1 MKKHLFFLYSICI
14 IMIYGL
20 FSNNIPFDLTHSY
33 SENEPI
39 QVMAASAGHTDIKHA
54 KTLRSGT
61 SFRTKAAPEGFHYY
75 CLFAPASRGEM
86 TIKIRSAQRISLSFQ
101 LYDQKGL
108 LYPPSDY
115 TYDPEAHLLTIHYD
129 TTAYRRYLL
138 GLYND
143 QKQSL
148 RYTITYS
155 YAKAAPS
162 PSPVVKHK
170 RSPQKPKPLGTAKP
184 SGTAKPKTQRKSAPS
199 SGRSKDTPGKK
210 AASSDRSKDTLG
222 KKAIS
227 SGRST
232 TTSDKKITD
241 STSKITPGKA
251 ASSKK
256 KQRLKNNKNSVNKW
270 TRNSTKNSVHTGRKT
285 TKALTDNT
293 SKITLSST
301 FLHVRKGETFSL
313 HATAV
318 TSQNYHL
325 NWEFSSPGFLKKGSV
340 KSRKNNSDITL
351 TANRTGMVI
360 VTCRTKENQTISC
373 SCTIKITE

>member
-14 IMIYGL
+14 IMICGL
-20 FSNNIPFDLTHSY
+20 FPYNIPFDLTHSY

-61 SFRTKAAPEGFHYY
+61 SFQTKATPEGFHYY

-86 TIKIRSAQRISLSFQ
+86 TIKIRSSQRISLSFQ

-115 TYDPEAHLLTIHYD
+115 TYDPEEHLLTIHYD

-138 GLYND
+138 GLFND
-143 QKQSL
+143 QKHSL

-155 YAKAAPS
+155 YTKTAPS
-162 PSPVVKHK
+162 SSPIIKHK
-170 RSPQKPKPLGTAKP
+170 RSPQKPKPLNTVKP
-184 SGTAKPKTQRKSAPS
+184 SGTVKPQTQRKNTPS
-199 SGRSKDTPGKK
+199 SDRRTATPGRK
-210 AASSDRSKDTLG
+210 AASS
-222 KKAIS
+222 
-227 SGRST
+227 GRRT
-232 TTSDKKITD
+232 A
-241 STSKITPGKA
+241 TPGRKA
-251 ASSKK
+251 ASSG
-256 KQRLKNNKNSVNKW
+256 RNPNNSVQA
-270 TRNSTKNSVHTGRKT
+270 GRKN
-285 TKALTDNT
+285 TKAFADNT

-301 FLHVRKGETFSL
+301 FLHVRKGEAFSL

-325 NWEFSSPGFLKKGSV
+325 NWEFSSSGFLKKSSV

-360 VTCRTKENQTISC
+360 VTCRTKENRTISC

>member
-20 FSNNIPFDLTHSY
+20 FSNNIPFNLTHSY

-39 QVMAASAGHTDIKHA
+39 QVTAASAGHTDIKHA

-115 TYDPEAHLLTIHYD
+115 TYDPEEHLLTIHYD

-184 SGTAKPKTQRKSAPS
+184 SGTAKPQIQRKNAPS
-199 SGRSKDTPGKK
+199 SGKSKVTPGKKAASSDKSKDTPGKK
-210 AASSDRSKDTLG
+210 AASS
-222 KKAIS
+222 
-227 SGRST
+227 GRST
-232 TTSDKKITD
+232 TTSGKKPTE
-241 STSKITPGKA
+241 SALTNTPGKA
-251 ASSKK
+251 ASSKRK
-256 KQRLKNNKNSVNKW
+256 RGLKNNKNSAQ
-270 TRNSTKNSVHTGRKT
+270 NSTKNSVHTDRKNAKT
-285 TKALTDNT
+285 LTDNT
-293 SKITLSST
+293 SKITLSKT
-301 FLHVRKGETFSL
+301 FLHVRKGEAFSL

-325 NWEFSSPGFLKKGSV
+325 NWEFSSPDFLKKGSV
-340 KSRKNNSDITL
+340 KSRKNSSDITL
-351 TANRTGMVI
+351 TASLTGMVI
-360 VTCRTKENQTISC
+360 VTCRAKENRTISC

>member
-14 IMIYGL
+14 IMICGL
-20 FSNNIPFDLTHSY
+20 FPYNIPFDLTHSY

-61 SFRTKAAPEGFHYY
+61 SFQTKAAPEGFHYY

-86 TIKIRSAQRISLSFQ
+86 TIKIRSSQRISLSFQ

-115 TYDPEAHLLTIHYD
+115 TYDPEEHLLTIHYD

-138 GLYND
+138 GLFND
-143 QKQSL
+143 QKHSL

-155 YAKAAPS
+155 YTKTAPS
-162 PSPVVKHK
+162 PSPIIEHK

-184 SGTAKPKTQRKSAPS
+184 SGIAKPQTQRKNAPS
-199 SGRSKDTPGKK
+199 SGRRTATPGRKT
-210 AASSDRSKDTLG
+210 A
-222 KKAIS
+222 S
-227 SGRST
+227 SGRRT
-232 TTSDKKITD
+232 A
-241 STSKITPGKA
+241 TPSRKT
-251 ASSKK
+251 ASSG
-256 KQRLKNNKNSVNKW
+256 RR
-270 TRNSTKNSVHTGRKT
+270 TATPGRKT
-285 TKALTDNT
+285 ASSGRNPNNSVQAGRKNTNAFADNT

-301 FLHVRKGETFSL
+301 FLHVRKGEAFSL

-325 NWEFSSPGFLKKGSV
+325 NWEFSSSGFLKKSSV
-340 KSRKNNSDITL
+340 KSRKNSSDITL

-360 VTCRTKENQTISC
+360 VTCRTKENRTISC

>member
-14 IMIYGL
+14 IMICGL
-20 FSNNIPFDLTHSY
+20 FPYNIPFDLTHSY

-61 SFRTKAAPEGFHYY
+61 SFQTKAAPKDFHYY

-86 TIKIRSAQRISLSFQ
+86 TIKIRSSQRISLSFQ

-115 TYDPEAHLLTIHYD
+115 TYDPEEHLLTIHYD

-138 GLYND
+138 GLFND
-143 QKQSL
+143 QKHSL

-155 YAKAAPS
+155 YTKTAPS
-162 PSPVVKHK
+162 PSPIIKHK
-170 RSPQKPKPLGTAKP
+170 RSPQKPKPLGTANP
-184 SGTAKPKTQRKSAPS
+184 SGTAKPQTQRKNAPS
-199 SGRSKDTPGKK
+199 SGRRTATPGRKTASSGRRTATPSRKTASSGRRTATPGRK
-210 AASSDRSKDTLG
+210 AASS
-222 KKAIS
+222 
-227 SGRST
+227 GRN
-232 TTSDKKITD
+232 
-241 STSKITPGKA
+241 P
-251 ASSKK
+251 
-256 KQRLKNNKNSVNKW
+256 NNSVQA
-270 TRNSTKNSVHTGRKT
+270 GRKN
-285 TKALTDNT
+285 TKSFADNT

-301 FLHVRKGETFSL
+301 FLHVRKGEAFSL

-325 NWEFSSPGFLKKGSV
+325 NWEFSSSGFLKKALSKAG
-340 KSRKNNSDITL
+340 KTAL
-351 TANRTGMVI
+351 T
-360 VTCRTKENQTISC
+360 SH
-373 SCTIKITE
+373 

>member
-1 MKKHLFFLYSICI
+1 
-14 IMIYGL
+14 
-20 FSNNIPFDLTHSY
+20 
-33 SENEPI
+33 
-39 QVMAASAGHTDIKHA
+39 
-54 KTLRSGT
+54 
-61 SFRTKAAPEGFHYY
+61 
-75 CLFAPASRGEM
+75 M

-155 YAKAAPS
+155 YAKAVPS

-170 RSPQKPKPLGTAKP
+170 RSPQKPKP
-184 SGTAKPKTQRKSAPS
+184 SGTAKPETQRKSAPS
-199 SGRSKDTPGKK
+199 FGRS
-210 AASSDRSKDTLG
+210 
-222 KKAIS
+222 
-227 SGRST
+227 
-232 TTSDKKITD
+232 
-241 STSKITPGKA
+241 KA

-256 KQRLKNNKNSVNKW
+256 KQGLKNNNSAK
-270 TRNSTKNSVHTGRKT
+270 NSTKNSVHTSRKNAKT
-285 TKALTDNT
+285 LTDNT
-293 SKITLSST
+293 SKITLSKT
-301 FLHVRKGETFSL
+301 FLHVRKDKTFSL

-325 NWEFSSPGFLKKGSV
+325 NWEFSSSGFLKKGSV
-340 KSRKNNSDITL
+340 KSRKNSPDITL
-351 TANRTGMVI
+351 TASRTGMVI
-360 VTCRTKENQTISC
+360 VTCRAKENRTISC

>member
-14 IMIYGL
+14 IMIFGL
-20 FSNNIPFDLTHSY
+20 FPYNIPFDLTHSY

-61 SFRTKAAPEGFHYY
+61 SFQTKAAPEGFHYY

-86 TIKIRSAQRISLSFQ
+86 TIKIRSSQRISLSFQ

-115 TYDPEAHLLTIHYD
+115 TYDPEEHLLTIHYD

-138 GLYND
+138 GLFND
-143 QKQSL
+143 QKHSL

-155 YAKAAPS
+155 YTKTAPS
-162 PSPVVKHK
+162 PSPIIKHK

-184 SGTAKPKTQRKSAPS
+184 SGTAKPQTQRKSVSS
-199 SGRSKDTPGKK
+199 SGRKATSSGRRTATSGRK
-210 AASSDRSKDTLG
+210 AASSGRRTATPGRKT
-222 KKAIS
+222 AT
-227 SGRST
+227 SGR
-232 TTSDKKITD
+232 
-241 STSKITPGKA
+241 TP
-251 ASSKK
+251 
-256 KQRLKNNKNSVNKW
+256 NNSVQ
-270 TRNSTKNSVHTGRKT
+270 TGRKN
-285 TKALTDNT
+285 TKAFADNT

-301 FLHVRKGETFSL
+301 FLHVRKGEAFSL

-325 NWEFSSPGFLKKGSV
+325 NWEFSSSGFLKKSSV
-340 KSRKNNSDITL
+340 KSRKNSSDITL
-351 TANRTGMVI
+351 TANRTGMVV
-360 VTCRTKENQTISC
+360 VTCRTKENRTISC

>member
-14 IMIYGL
+14 IMICGL
-20 FSNNIPFDLTHSY
+20 FPYNIPFDLTHSY

-61 SFRTKAAPEGFHYY
+61 SFQTKAAPEGFHYY

-86 TIKIRSAQRISLSFQ
+86 TIKIRSSQRISLSFQ

-115 TYDPEAHLLTIHYD
+115 TYDPEEHLLTIHYD

-138 GLYND
+138 GLFND
-143 QKQSL
+143 QKHSL

-155 YAKAAPS
+155 YTKTAPS
-162 PSPVVKHK
+162 PSPIIKHK
-170 RSPQKPKPLGTAKP
+170 RSPQKPKLLGTAKP
-184 SGTAKPKTQRKSAPS
+184 QTQRKNAPS
-199 SGRSKDTPGKK
+199 SVRRTATPGRKADSSGRRTATSGRK
-210 AASSDRSKDTLG
+210 AASS
-222 KKAIS
+222 
-227 SGRST
+227 GRN
-232 TTSDKKITD
+232 
-241 STSKITPGKA
+241 P
-251 ASSKK
+251 
-256 KQRLKNNKNSVNKW
+256 NNSVQA
-270 TRNSTKNSVHTGRKT
+270 GRKN
-285 TKALTDNT
+285 TKAFADNT

-301 FLHVRKGETFSL
+301 FLHVRKGKAFSL
-313 HATAV
+313 HSTAV

-325 NWEFSSPGFLKKGSV
+325 NWEFSSSGFLKKSSV
-340 KSRKNNSDITL
+340 KNRKNSSDITL

-360 VTCRTKENQTISC
+360 VTCRTKENRTISC

>member
-14 IMIYGL
+14 IMIFGL
-20 FSNNIPFDLTHSY
+20 FPYNIPFDLTHSY

-61 SFRTKAAPEGFHYY
+61 SFQTKAAPEGFHYY

-86 TIKIRSAQRISLSFQ
+86 TIKIRSTQRISLSFQ

-115 TYDPEAHLLTIHYD
+115 TYDPEEHLLTIHYD

-138 GLYND
+138 GLFND
-143 QKQSL
+143 QKHSL

-155 YAKAAPS
+155 YTKTAPS
-162 PSPVVKHK
+162 PSPIIKHK

-184 SGTAKPKTQRKSAPS
+184 SDTAKPQTQRKSSPS
-199 SGRSKDTPGKK
+199 SGRRTATSGKKAASLDKSKTTPGKK
-210 AASSDRSKDTLG
+210 ATSSDRSTTTFG
-222 KKAIS
+222 KKPTNSA
-227 SGRST
+227 ST
-232 TTSDKKITD
+232 N
-241 STSKITPGKA
+241 TPGKA

-256 KQRLKNNKNSVNKW
+256 KQGLKNN
-270 TRNSTKNSVHTGRKT
+270 NSTQNSTNNSVHIGRKNAKT
-285 TKALTDNT
+285 LTDNI
-293 SKITLSST
+293 SKITLSKT
-301 FLHVRKGETFSL
+301 FLHVRKGEAFSL

-325 NWEFSSPGFLKKGSV
+325 NWEFSSSGFLKKGSV
-340 KSRKNNSDITL
+340 KSRKNSSEITL

-360 VTCRTKENQTISC
+360 VTCRTKENRTISC

>member
-14 IMIYGL
+14 IMIFGL
-20 FSNNIPFDLTHSY
+20 FPYNIPFDLTHSY

-61 SFRTKAAPEGFHYY
+61 SFQTKAAPEGFHYY
-75 CLFAPASRGEM
+75 CLFAPASMGEM
-86 TIKIRSAQRISLSFQ
+86 TIKIRSSQRISLSFQ

-115 TYDPEAHLLTIHYD
+115 TYDPEEHLLTIHYD

-138 GLYND
+138 GLFND
-143 QKQSL
+143 QKHSL

-155 YAKAAPS
+155 YTKTAPS
-162 PSPVVKHK
+162 PSPIIKHK

-184 SGTAKPKTQRKSAPS
+184 QTQRKSAPS
-199 SGRSKDTPGKK
+199 SGRGTATPGRK
-210 AASSDRSKDTLG
+210 AASSVRRTATPGRKT
-222 KKAIS
+222 AS
-227 SGRST
+227 SGR
-232 TTSDKKITD
+232 
-241 STSKITPGKA
+241 TP
-251 ASSKK
+251 
-256 KQRLKNNKNSVNKW
+256 NNSVQAG
-270 TRNSTKNSVHTGRKT
+270 SKN
-285 TKALTDNT
+285 TKAFADNT

-301 FLHVRKGETFSL
+301 FLHVRKGEAFSL

-325 NWEFSSPGFLKKGSV
+325 NWEFSSSGFLKKSSV
-340 KSRKNNSDITL
+340 KSRKNSSDITL
-351 TANRTGMVI
+351 TANRTGMVV
-360 VTCRTKENQTISC
+360 VTCRTKENRTISC

>member
-14 IMIYGL
+14 IMIFGL
-20 FSNNIPFDLTHSY
+20 FPYNIPFDLTHSY

-61 SFRTKAAPEGFHYY
+61 SFQTKAAPEGFHYY
-75 CLFAPASRGEM
+75 CLFAPASMGEM
-86 TIKIRSAQRISLSFQ
+86 TIKIRSSQRISLSFQ

-115 TYDPEAHLLTIHYD
+115 TYDPEEHLLTIHYD

-138 GLYND
+138 GLFND
-143 QKQSL
+143 QKHSL

-155 YAKAAPS
+155 YTKTAPS
-162 PSPVVKHK
+162 PSPIIKHK

-184 SGTAKPKTQRKSAPS
+184 QTQRKSSPS
-199 SGRSKDTPGKK
+199 SGRRAATFGRK
-210 AASSDRSKDTLG
+210 AASSGRRTATFG
-222 KKAIS
+222 KKPTNSA
-227 SGRST
+227 ST
-232 TTSDKKITD
+232 N
-241 STSKITPGKA
+241 TPGKA

-256 KQRLKNNKNSVNKW
+256 KQGLKNN
-270 TRNSTKNSVHTGRKT
+270 NSTQNSTNNSVHTGRKNAKT
-285 TKALTDNT
+285 LTDNI
-293 SKITLSST
+293 SKITLSKT
-301 FLHVRKGETFSL
+301 FLHVRKGEVFFL

-325 NWEFSSPGFLKKGSV
+325 NWQFSSSGFLKKSSV
-340 KSRKNNSDITL
+340 KSRKKSSDITL

-360 VTCRTKENQTISC
+360 VTCRTKENRTISC

>member
-14 IMIYGL
+14 IMICGL
-20 FSNNIPFDLTHSY
+20 FPYNIPFDLTHSY

-61 SFRTKAAPEGFHYY
+61 SFQTKAAPEGFHYY

-86 TIKIRSAQRISLSFQ
+86 TIKIRSSQRISLSFQ

-115 TYDPEAHLLTIHYD
+115 TYDPEEHLLTIHYD

-138 GLYND
+138 GLFND
-143 QKQSL
+143 QKHSL

-155 YAKAAPS
+155 YTKTAPS
-162 PSPVVKHK
+162 PSPIIKHK

-184 SGTAKPKTQRKSAPS
+184 SGTAKPQTQRKNAPS
-199 SGRSKDTPGKK
+199 SVRRTATPGRKAAPSGRRTATPGRK
-210 AASSDRSKDTLG
+210 AASS
-222 KKAIS
+222 
-227 SGRST
+227 GRN
-232 TTSDKKITD
+232 
-241 STSKITPGKA
+241 P
-251 ASSKK
+251 
-256 KQRLKNNKNSVNKW
+256 NNSVQA
-270 TRNSTKNSVHTGRKT
+270 GRKN
-285 TKALTDNT
+285 TKAFADNT
-293 SKITLSST
+293 SKISLSST
-301 FLHVRKGETFSL
+301 FLHVRKGEAFSL

-325 NWEFSSPGFLKKGSV
+325 NWELSSSGFLKKSSV
-340 KSRKNNSDITL
+340 KSRKNSSDITL

-360 VTCRTKENQTISC
+360 VTCRTKENRTISC